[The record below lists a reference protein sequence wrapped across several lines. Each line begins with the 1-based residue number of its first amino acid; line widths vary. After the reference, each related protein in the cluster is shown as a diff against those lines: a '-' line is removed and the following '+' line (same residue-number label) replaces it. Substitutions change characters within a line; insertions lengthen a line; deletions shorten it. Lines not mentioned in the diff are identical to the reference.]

1 MSDELGE
8 RIPPNDRYAEMA
20 TLGGMMLS
28 AAACQDALETAEAA
42 DFYQPKHETI
52 FAAIAE
58 LAAEGLPTDV
68 IAVGDHLKDA
78 GELARVGGAE
88 YLHELTSTPPTAANA
103 GFYADIVKKKA
114 ILRRLVQAGMRI
126 QQMGWASEGDPA
138 ELADN
143 ARAELEQAA
152 GTIAADV
159 VTIGEP
165 YLALTD
171 KLSAKPRYIETPWRE
186 VNELIGGLR
195 PGGLY
200 VVGARPG
207 EGKSIMALQ
216 IAQQLAHA
224 GPVAFSSLEMG
235 VDELLTRLIS
245 LRGKIHMGPL
255 SRHELGPDEWERVAA
270 LRTDIQRMPLYVDAR
285 SGVNITQIKGFARTV
300 QRKGKVAGVVVD
312 YLQLITGDARRDR
325 HIVVGEIS
333 RQLKIL
339 ARDLDC
345 PVVAL
350 SQLNRDSVGKGRRA
364 PSLGDLRE
372 SGSIEQDA
380 DVVILLQR
388 ALEED
393 DKPGDRLNVYVAK
406 NRHGKTGMRT
416 LLFEGQYSRLT
427 STGYGLPPQLPIRED

>member
-1 MSDELGE
+1 MSEDLHD
-8 RIPPNDRYAEMA
+8 RIPPNELLAEMSV
-20 TLGGMMLS
+20 LGGMMLS
-28 AAACQDALETAEAA
+28 QAACVDALEVVAAE
-42 DFYQPKHETI
+42 DFYQPKHTTI
-52 FAAIAE
+52 FAAIAQ
-58 LAAEGLPTDV
+58 LASNGMPTDV
-68 IAVGDHLKDA
+68 IAVSDALAKA
-78 GELARVGGAE
+78 GEISRIGGAM
-88 YLHELTSTPPTAANA
+88 YLHELTGTPPTAANA
-103 GFYADIVKKKA
+103 GFYAQIVKDKA
-114 ILRRLVQAGMRI
+114 ILRRLVEAGMRI
-126 QQMGWASEGDPA
+126 QQMGYASEGVPA

-143 ARAELEQAA
+143 ARAELEHAA
-152 GTIAADV
+152 GTAVADV
-159 VTIGEP
+159 VTIGAP
-165 YLALTD
+165 YLSLTAE
-171 KLSAKPRYIETPWRE
+171 LNARPRYIETPWRE

-200 VVGARPG
+200 VIGARPG

-216 IAQQLAHA
+216 IAQQLAHS

-255 SRHELGPDEWERVAA
+255 TRHELGPDEWERVAA

-300 QRKGKVAGVVVD
+300 QRKGKVTGVVVD
-312 YLQLITGDARRDR
+312 YLQLITGDTRRDR
-325 HIVVGEIS
+325 HVVVGEIS

-380 DVVILLQR
+380 DVVVLLQR
-388 ALEED
+388 EFDEQD
-393 DKPGDRLNVYVAK
+393 NPTDRLKVFVAK